1 MVKFTWGNICSSSS
15 IDVNSNNISLFNII
29 EQVNLLPDVVFPVT
43 AQNPIQL
50 IFSLRRENELLE
62 NKNFDVRID
71 LVGPNEI
78 VIESFPL
85 TITFEKDKNKMR
97 GVVEVMNLKMSSSG
111 VHRFVI
117 VEVDTSNILG
127 EVSYEVFTKPN

>member
-97 GVVEVMNLKMSSSG
+97 GVVEVMN
-111 VHRFVI
+111 
-117 VEVDTSNILG
+117 
-127 EVSYEVFTKPN
+127 